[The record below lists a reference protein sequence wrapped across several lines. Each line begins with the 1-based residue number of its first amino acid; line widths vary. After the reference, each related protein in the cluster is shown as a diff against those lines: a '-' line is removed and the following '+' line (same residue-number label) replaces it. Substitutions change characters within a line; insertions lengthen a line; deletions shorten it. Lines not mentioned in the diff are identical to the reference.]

1 MSLAI
6 QVDDVQEVLLSDG
19 KWYIVEGKTFGLDAY
34 EFKDGDKIVLAGGSV
49 RGVPDTGATWKGENE
64 RIFCCP
70 MTAIQ
75 AVKFVRKSH
84 GKK

>member
-19 KWYIVEGKTFGLDAY
+19 KWYVVEDKSFNTDAY

-49 RGVPDTGATWKGENE
+49 RGVPDIGATWKGEGDSVF
-64 RIFCCP
+64 FCP
-70 MTAIQ
+70 LTAIQ
-75 AVKFVRKSH
+75 AVKYGRTSRR
-84 GKK
+84 